1 LDAICAKERKVTAG
15 EFERHLRPDEVAAY
29 ADEGLPADV
38 RAKMQAHMA
47 TCAECRAEVADVLTI
62 VGPERQRQRVKRQV
76 WITAAAAAAV
86 VLLLVWPRD
95 GNQPRETQHREAPV
109 TATVA
114 PRAVAPIGTVD
125 SAPSLV
131 WSSVPYA
138 DNYRVRLFDRDGLV
152 LWERETTDTV
162 SSPNGA
168 LRLRAGES
176 YYWRVEAR
184 TGFDRVASSDLA
196 EFMLRNGSR
205 P

>member
-1 LDAICAKERKVTAG
+1 LDAICAEEREVTAG

-38 RAKMQAHMA
+38 RAQLQAHMA
-47 TCAECRAEVADVLTI
+47 TCAECRAEVADVITI
-62 VGPERQRQRVKRQV
+62 AGPVRQIQRANRPV
-76 WITAAAAAAV
+76 WIAAAAAAAV
-86 VLLLVWPRD
+86 VLLLVWPRG
-95 GNQPRETQHREAPV
+95 GNELREPQHREAPV

-125 SAPSLV
+125 SAPVLV

-138 DNYRVRLFDRDGLV
+138 DNYRVRLFDREGSV
-152 LWERETTDTV
+152 IWERETADTV
-162 SSPNGA
+162 SSPPGA
-168 LRLRAGES
+168 LRLRAGAS

-184 TGFDRVASSDLA
+184 TGFDRVVSSELI
-196 EFMLRNGSR
+196 EFTLRSGSR

>member
-1 LDAICAKERKVTAG
+1 MTAG

-29 ADEGLPADV
+29 ADERLPADV

-62 VGPERQRQRVKRQV
+62 VRPVRQKQRVRRHV
-76 WITAAAAAAV
+76 WITAAAAAAAV

-95 GNQPRETQHREAPV
+95 GNQLRETQHREAPV

-125 SAPSLV
+125 SAPALV

-138 DNYRVRLFDRDGLV
+138 DNYRVRLFDREGLV
-152 LWERETTDTV
+152 LWERETPDTV
-162 SSPNGA
+162 SLPNGA
-168 LRLRAGES
+168 LRLRTGES

-184 TGFDRVASSDLA
+184 TGFDRVASSDLV
-196 EFMLRNGSR
+196 EFMIRSGSR